1 MGNVTV
7 FSPQNIG
14 TSDIKGIEANF
25 KYSPFNKITFNGD
38 FNYNFFT
45 REGQF
50 EDQQFDFSNDQW
62 STKITS
68 KIKVNKE
75 FDFEVTGRYESE
87 VQTVQGRRSAQSY
100 MDFGARYKILKGK
113 VVLNAS
119 IRDVFASRIRESFV
133 FGENFESSRRSQL
146 GRFISLGVSYGFGKG
161 EAITYGGAGRRR

>member
-1 MGNVTV
+1 
-7 FSPQNIG
+7 
-14 TSDIKGIEANF
+14 
-25 KYSPFNKITFNGD
+25 
-38 FNYNFFT
+38 
-45 REGQF
+45 
-50 EDQQFDFSNDQW
+50 
-62 STKITS
+62 
-68 KIKVNKE
+68 
-75 FDFEVTGRYESE
+75 
-87 VQTVQGRRSAQSY
+87 